1 MKKLGIVLA
10 MTLVFALFCV
20 PQAAALQPG
29 DAIGW
34 AYFPE
39 NTVTLDSYYI
49 PALKIEGKLCVIAE
63 DLAEYGFALEWKSDT
78 ARLIIRTERTA
89 SPENYAINSHYAE
102 TYNMVHLV
110 PAGGKAYQYLYTLAT
125 TWVGSEQVT
134 GYNIGGRTCVP
145 ISELVRTGV
154 ASAYNEYG
162 GRIALITE
170 GVTGQ
175 GIDVLA
181 ENGAPGQWT
190 DVPAENGAPGQA
202 YYTKKT
208 VYVDNQPIPAYEIEG
223 KLCVSA
229 EDLAQYGFAVEWQP
243 ETARLV
249 ICTERTAFP
258 IDYAASARTAE
269 ISEWVR
275 TAPAG
280 KPVGPYYDT
289 RITTW
294 IGSVQVTA
302 YNMDGWTC
310 VPIDELA
317 RTGLARCYYKSVGDI
332 ELRTYGFVPE
342 EQQWNYVYETP
353 GYGVDAPTEGD
364 YAVWEFQ
371 KNATGE
377 LALTYSE
384 GAVGF
389 TPSLGFSADMMYYS
403 VEYPT
408 TVPLGGAYDP
418 NLKFEP
424 RYPIAAFTESE
435 KDYWYFWADG
445 IGYVT
450 QSPGGKILYPEYYR
464 HYGSIDS
471 NAAGILRS
479 GQYGKS
485 LARQTLRVWIN
496 GEQVDG
502 IGVTSYKHR
511 WEAGRYWYC
520 LVYGRLYSAEEV
532 NSIRVELRLPEGYG
546 G

>member
-1 MKKLGIVLA
+1 MKKFCIVLA
-10 MTLVFALFCV
+10 AAFLLSLFCV

-29 DAIGW
+29 DVLGW

-63 DLAEYGFALEWKSDT
+63 DLAEYGFALEWKPDT

-89 SPENYAINSHYAE
+89 SPENYAVNSHYAE
-102 TYNMVHLV
+102 TYNWVHLV

-175 GIDVLA
+175 G
-181 ENGAPGQWT
+181 T

-208 VYVDNQPIPAYEIEG
+208 VYVDDRPIPAYEIEG

-280 KPVGPYYDT
+280 KPVGSCYDT

-294 IGSVQVTA
+294 IGNKQVTA

-317 RTGLARCYYKSVGDI
+317 RAGLARIRSRYDAADSPID
-332 ELRTYGFVPE
+332 LTTYGFVPE

-353 GYGVDAPTEGD
+353 GYGADAPTEGD
-364 YAVWEFQ
+364 YAVWEFK
-371 KNATGE
+371 KNAAGE
-377 LALTYSE
+377 FELTYSE

-389 TPSLGFSADMMYYS
+389 TPALGFSADMMYYT
-403 VEYPT
+403 VEY
-408 TVPLGGAYDP
+408 VRDGSGGYGP
-418 NLKFEP
+418 K
-424 RYPIAAFTESE
+424 YPIAAFTESE
-435 KDYWYFWADG
+435 KDYWYFWSG
-445 IGYVT
+445 GSGYASRT
-450 QSPGGKILYPEYYR
+450 PGGKQIYPDYYR
-464 HYGSIDS
+464 YYGSIDS
-471 NAAGILRS
+471 NAAGVMRS

-485 LARQTLRVWIN
+485 LARKTLRVWIN

-502 IGVTSYKHR
+502 ICVTGYKWR
-511 WEAGRYWYC
+511 KDPGTYNYY
-520 LVYGRLYSAEEV
+520 LVYDRLYSADEV
-532 NSIRVELRLPEGYG
+532 STIRVEFRLPDGYG